1 MIACRST
8 HRLTNRSI
16 DRAIE
21 RCIKRPKR
29 PSDRPIDRSTERPTD
44 LPTFGDLIWVH
55 LGISF
60 GSHLGPIEVP
70 FGSLSDPIRV
80 PFGFQSGIP
89 GLRGKSKLAG
99 EGRVWGWPG
108 RIKGQNGT
116 TKRVFEYPKTVFWV
130 AKSSFFFQF
139 HFLERTKVVG
149 YRARSKIPGFEAPF
163 LRLEM
168 KKKREFESCLSRTY
182 QNGGFHWGGKNR
194 FWAPRKTQI
203 RTYRSGRLPRRKL
216 TTDRNGRLPGP

>member
-29 PSDRPIDRSTERPTD
+29 PSDLPIDRSTERPTD

-55 LGISF
+55 LGILF

-80 PFGFQSGIP
+80 SFGFQSGIP

-99 EGRVWGWPG
+99 AGRGWGWPG
-108 RIKGQNGT
+108 RIMGQNGT
-116 TKRVFEYPKTVFWV
+116 TKTFFWV
-130 AKSSFFFQF
+130 PKKVFLLRRKHFFL
-139 HFLERTKVVG
+139 FLD
-149 YRARSKIPGFEAPF
+149 FF
-163 LRLEM
+163 
-168 KKKREFESCLSRTY
+168 SRTY
-182 QNGGFHWGGKNR
+182 QNM
-194 FWAPRKTQI
+194 
-203 RTYRSGRLPRRKL
+203 RLLRPIE
-216 TTDRNGRLPGP
+216 N

>member
-29 PSDRPIDRSTERPTD
+29 PSDLPIDRSTERPTD

-80 PFGFQSGIP
+80 SFGFQSGIP

-99 EGRVWGWPG
+99 AGRVWGWPG
-108 RIKGQNGT
+108 RIKGQNGAP
-116 TKRVFEYPKTVFWV
+116 KGFFGYPKTVFCV
-130 AKSSFFFQF
+130 AKNSFFSRYFF
-139 HFLERTKVVG
+139 PERTKMVL
-149 YRARSKIPGFEAPF
+149 YRAQLKIPGFEAPF
-163 LRLEM
+163 LRLE
-168 KKKREFESCLSRTY
+168 KKK
-182 QNGGFHWGGKNR
+182 
-194 FWAPRKTQI
+194 
-203 RTYRSGRLPRRKL
+203 
-216 TTDRNGRLPGP
+216 

>member
-16 DRAIE
+16 DRATE

-29 PSDRPIDRSTERPTD
+29 PSDLPIDRSTERPTD

-80 PFGFQSGIP
+80 SFGFQSGIP

-99 EGRVWGWPG
+99 AGRVWGWPG

-116 TKRVFEYPKTVFWV
+116 TKRVFRVPQNGFLRRQKQ
-130 AKSSFFFQF
+130 FFFSIF
-139 HFLERTKVVG
+139 F
-149 YRARSKIPGFEAPF
+149 
-163 LRLEM
+163 
-168 KKKREFESCLSRTY
+168 SRTY
-182 QNGGFHWGGKNR
+182 Q
-194 FWAPRKTQI
+194 
-203 RTYRSGRLPRRKL
+203 SGRLPRPIENSGFRGPIFTIRKKKK
-216 TTDRNGRLPGP
+216 